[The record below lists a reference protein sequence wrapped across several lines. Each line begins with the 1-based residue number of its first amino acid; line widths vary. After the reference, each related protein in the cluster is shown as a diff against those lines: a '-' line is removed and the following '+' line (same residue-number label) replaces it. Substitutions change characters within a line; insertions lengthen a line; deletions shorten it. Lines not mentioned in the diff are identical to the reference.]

1 MITKGQSDCWNTS
14 VTKCCL
20 FAVSLKFP
28 YEHSIMLCKTLT
40 SQYLF
45 KQETVIGFVG
55 AAFKQG
61 FVYFNMLFLVI
72 YGIIGILIYQII
84 KLNSWYFCSKVHKCH
99 SPSLT
104 QICLWVIIKE
114 FKVRLKVMMPFEEL
128 SASKKV
134 LQQVIY
140 LKSSELKFL
149 LKKKFSF
156 KVKKETRWRCH
167 LVLFVKL
174 RSLTRQKTHLHKRF
188 ATLFLSCVFCS
199 DMWTA
204 VFTLG

>member
-14 VTKCCL
+14 VTKWCL

-45 KQETVIGFVG
+45 KQEIVIGYVG

-156 KVKKETRWRCH
+156 KVKR
-167 LVLFVKL
+167 KL
-174 RSLTRQKTHLHKRF
+174 GGVAISY
-188 ATLFLSCVFCS
+188 FLSSCGHWHGKRPIYISVLQHSFWVAFFAQICE
-199 DMWTA
+199 
-204 VFTLG
+204 LLYLR